1 MHYEKLREAC
11 LSLLHVTED
20 FPFDQHTLVM
30 RVGNKIFA
38 FLPLEKTPAQ
48 ISLKMTPENVLETR
62 AQYPAVEPGWHLN
75 KKFWNQVIMDGSID
89 PEIIVGWIKDSYGL
103 IFASLPKKVQA
114 ELQ

>member
-1 MHYEKLREAC
+1 MNYEELREAC
-11 LSLLHVTED
+11 LSLPHVTED
-20 FPFDQHTLVM
+20 FPFDPDTLVM

-38 FLPLEKTPAQ
+38 FLPLEKSPPQ

-75 KKFWNQVIMDGSID
+75 KKYWNQVIMDGSID
-89 PEIIVGWIKDSYGL
+89 SEVIMGWIKDSYQL
-103 IFASLPKKVQA
+103 IFESLPKKIQA